1 MFVMS
6 NLLKNFKLSFFSQAI
21 AILIGVMRATIIP
34 LYLGLADFGYWQVY
48 LLYLG
53 LIGILSLGYFD
64 GIYLNYGGL
73 TERDLSFNKL
83 RSAGVIYLIISV
95 FFMLLLYLF
104 IDQAGLDESKR
115 ITLLY
120 LLPNIILIGLTS
132 YYLIVFQITNQIYK
146 YSRYLIVDKIFFI
159 LSLPLLIVT
168 EKLSFQS
175 LILLDI
181 ISRCV
186 LLLLLV
192 LKYNHYVFGNRDDLK
207 AGFSFFVKNIG
218 DGSKLLLANMAG
230 MILLVLGRLYV
241 ENNFSITE
249 FSVYAFGISVT
260 NILLMAVGSVSVVL
274 YPTLKNMN
282 DSECLIFFSK
292 SNRIID
298 FIFVLALL
306 FYFPAYFVIDNYMLE
321 YVGVLPYLSLLF
333 IICLLQCKMQTLL
346 NTYYK
351 VLRQERRMLIDNINT
366 IIVACVFLYLVNV
379 FYNSVYAVV
388 LSLAIAMLG
397 RTVLSEIYLRKCLKL
412 NVKPVWFNVLLVI
425 LFIVLTGFCGG
436 LTSFELYGVFSLI
449 FICLNYKKTLRK
461 A

>member
-1 MFVMS
+1 MS

-48 LLYLG
+48 VLYLG
-53 LIGILSLGYFD
+53 LIGILSLGYLD
-64 GIYLNYGGL
+64 GIYLNCGGL
-73 TERDLSFNKL
+73 SESDINFNEF
-83 RSAGVIYLIISV
+83 RSAGVIYLFVSV
-95 FFMLLLYLF
+95 FFILLLYLI
-104 IDQAGLDESKR
+104 IDHTVLDESKR

-120 LLPNIILIGLTS
+120 LLPNVILVGLTS

-146 YSRYLIVDKIFFI
+146 YSRYLIIDKILFI

-168 EKLSFQS
+168 EQLSFQS
-175 LILLDI
+175 LIILDI

-192 LKYNHYVFGNRDDLK
+192 LKYNYYIFGNIDDLK
-207 AGFSFFVKNIG
+207 IGLIFFVKNIG

-241 ENNFSITE
+241 ENNFSIAE

-274 YPTLKNMN
+274 YPVLKNMSH
-282 DSECLIFFSK
+282 SECLRFFSK
-292 SNRIID
+292 SNNLINA
-298 FIFVLALL
+298 FFVLALL
-306 FYFPAYFVIDNYMLE
+306 LYFPACFIVANYMLE

-333 IICLLQCKMQTLL
+333 VICLLQCKMQVLL

-351 VLRQERRMLIDNINT
+351 VLRKERRMLIDNISTIIIACMLLYFVDIYYNT
-366 IIVACVFLYLVNV
+366 I
-379 FYNSVYAVV
+379 YAVV
-388 LSLAIAMLG
+388 FSLTIAMLG
-397 RTVLSEIYLRKCLKL
+397 RTVFSEIHLRKCLKL
-412 NVKPVWFNVLLVI
+412 NLRPVIFNVLLAVA
-425 LFIVLTGFCGG
+425 FIVITGFCGEAVSFG
-436 LTSFELYGVFSLI
+436 LYVTFSLI
-449 FICLNYKKTLRK
+449 FIFMNYKSILRK